1 MMFFLIKNITRYGLN
16 LRWTHSSAKVS
27 GLPAKAELAYCLMNP
42 FGRSTFQIAHNVVQA
57 ICRSQAHQDM
67 DVIAIPPMATGT
79 PPIFLAMPAVGVKI
93 VTPVLGD

>member
-1 MMFFLIKNITRYGLN
+1 
-16 LRWTHSSAKVS
+16 
-27 GLPAKAELAYCLMNP
+27 
-42 FGRSTFQIAHNVVQA
+42 
-57 ICRSQAHQDM
+57 M